1 MYYKVI
7 VISEEAK
14 GYVSDKERKLV
25 LNYKSDVELNAFSLQ
40 LLLKDFTPYNI
51 IVVKV
56 NKPHNR
62 KEHYYE
68 TTDNLSTLCEKIRK
82 FVVTG
87 NVEEEHDE
95 CCKINDIIKLPS
107 GSNWLHIKDK
117 FVNSLGYLFFK
128 MESINPL
135 YTGIDH
141 KYLVEKLN
149 ETIPVFNLSKNGE
162 WVYTKENYIYAKIRE
177 KHSLMCL
184 VLTKEV
190 YYKSKQTV
198 HKTFEY

>member
-14 GYVSDKERKLV
+14 GHVSDKERKLV
-25 LNYKSDVELNAFSLQ
+25 LNYKSTVELNEFGLQ

-56 NKPHNR
+56 DKPHNR
-62 KEHYYE
+62 KGHHYE

-87 NVEEEHDE
+87 DVEEEHDE
-95 CCKINDIIKLPS
+95 CRKVYDIIELPS
-107 GSNWLHIKDK
+107 GSNWLCIKDK
-117 FVNSLGYLFFK
+117 FVNTLGYLFFK
-128 MESINPL
+128 MESLNPL

-149 ETIPVFNLSKNGE
+149 EKRLIFNLSKNGK
-162 WVYTKENYIYAKIRE
+162 WIYTKDNYISVEIRE
-177 KHSLMCL
+177 EHSEMCL

-190 YYKSKQTV
+190 HYKSKQIV
-198 HKTFEY
+198 HREFRF